1 MRLTALI
8 VAAMAALTSAC
19 GSPTAK
25 GEESGAAFADL
36 EKLADELQV
45 DAVECAHRAGEVD
58 AYIDEQ
64 GGIVHDGD
72 AVFDCFDKLL
82 ATPRYA
88 VFSDDS
94 PTMRRAIYDGFVVI
108 HTCLEREGYTS
119 PEPPPFEDWVES
131 GRTWDPYG
139 DMVAARD
146 VDRLETATQ
155 KCQPR

>member
-8 VAAMAALTSAC
+8 VAAVAALASAC
-19 GSPTAK
+19 GSPPAQ
-25 GEESGAAFADL
+25 GEELGAAFADL
-36 EKLADELQV
+36 ERLADEVQV
-45 DAVECAHRAGEVD
+45 DAVECAHEAGEVD

-72 AVFDCFDKLL
+72 AVFDCFDELL
-82 ATPRYA
+82 ATPKYA

-94 PTMRRAIYDGFVVI
+94 PAMRRSIYDGFVAI
-108 HTCLEREGYTS
+108 HQCLEREGYAS
-119 PEPPPFEDWVES
+119 PEPPPFEDWVKA